1 MPDYDGHS
9 GSGRHKTCPYCGYAR
24 DAKITYVSIFAMK
37 APDFPFI
44 AMILAGGLGTRLRS
58 VLSDRPKPMAL
69 VRGVPFLD
77 ILIDSLAG
85 KGVRKFAILTGYL
98 GRMIEEHLR
107 DKYGTGL
114 DIAFSQ
120 EDEPLGTGGAVKLA
134 AHLATEPTLL
144 VNGDTFFDADL
155 GQLSRFHEER
165 RGQATLSLVKVQ
177 DSGRYGSVEVDQE
190 GRVAGFREKDAS
202 SGGPGLVNAGVSML
216 TRQFILDLPA
226 IGHFS
231 MEKDIFPNI
240 GAKGELFGLC
250 QDRAFFDI
258 GTPESYEAFKSF
270 MASGELR
277 KD

>member
-1 MPDYDGHS
+1 MPDGAAHS
-9 GSGRHKTCPYCGYAR
+9 RKGRHKTCPYSGCIR
-24 DAKITYVSIFAMK
+24 NAKITYVSVLIMK
-37 APDFPFI
+37 HPDFPFI

-77 ILIDSLAG
+77 ILIDSLAN
-85 KGVRKFAILTGYL
+85 KGVRRFAILTGYL
-98 GRMIEEHLR
+98 GHMIEEHLR
-107 DKYGTGL
+107 DKYGSEL

-120 EDEPLGTGGAVKLA
+120 ENEPLGTGGAVKLA
-134 AHLATEPTLL
+134 AHLATEPSLL

-155 GQLSRFHEER
+155 EQLSRFHKEK

-177 DSGRYGSVEVDQE
+177 DPGRYGSVEVDQE
-190 GRVAGFREKDAS
+190 GRVTGFREKDAS

-226 IGHFS
+226 TGHFS
-231 MEKDIFPNI
+231 MEKDIFPNL

-258 GTPESYEAFKSF
+258 GTPESYEAFQSF